1 MKTHTKRLL
10 SLLLLVCM
18 ICTMQTGMSFTTFAV
33 GPTFTPSK
41 TRQDISPTVAFDKE
55 GYATITN
62 VPVIPSEYTLMYVM
76 DFGDC
81 KSFTS
86 IAEVNAG
93 VEWLGTST
101 PLINLIEDHGS
112 WYIDDGNYTARGTY
126 SEGSKIDI
134 RSGSKSLFLTVVRYE
149 QYHSPSVQ
157 PWIYGAYL
165 CAIPQRITYNLN
177 GGNIDGD
184 TAAKTEYLLSDDT
197 LATTFNA
204 PTKEDSSFKGWY
216 TAATGGSKVTSAT
229 NSSATYY
236 AQWESKLPV
245 NNTAGAAT
253 VAYAGTEID
262 LTAVSGLF
270 TVDAGAG
277 AQTFTIEGGTGAGTI
292 SGNRLAVTEAGTIE
306 IGLTTA
312 ETSTHLAGAKITAT
326 ITVDK
331 GTQNAPAGLSK
342 TDADSYGGSD
352 GKITG
357 LTPNRLYEYK
367 KDGGTYTA
375 VTANTSG
382 EITGLSAGTYVVRFA
397 GNDLYDAGSDS
408 AEIIIGQAA
417 PPSSAK
423 DVAGVTSPGN
433 ATINGTA
440 ITASVANSVTSQPV
454 NLTVSADATW
464 KLYSDAACTQENAAK
479 IMSLSTGANTAYIKV
494 TAADGT
500 AQVYQLT
507 ITRASGSSNGNSGG
521 RGSTAIPSTK
531 STVPVTG
538 TAQNEAAV
546 DRQGNASTTVTDKN
560 ITDAIANAKAEAA
573 KKGVSAGDITVSINI
588 STAGNDANMIAVN
601 LPRTTQQQVISNK
614 IAGVE
619 LTIDHPD
626 IVIGL
631 NNAAI
636 TEINRQT
643 NADVQL
649 TATKTDSAKLGAAA
663 KNAIGSRPAYDFKAS
678 YQDGKGSVTD
688 FGKGSV
694 YVSIPYTPAKNEK
707 TGYLYAAYI
716 DSNGKVIRVPGSAYD
731 ANTKSVT
738 FTTNHFSVYGI
749 GYAGPT
755 AQFTDVS
762 SHWAKDSIDY
772 VVGRGLLNGISETAF
787 SPNTAMT
794 RGMLVTVLGR
804 LAGADTKDYTTNSF
818 ADVKADSAFRPYIEW
833 AYKKGI
839 IQGIGGRQFAPDH
852 AVTREEIAV
861 IFVNYAKTTG
871 YTLPKIREATAYADA
886 SSIGSTYKAAVS
898 SLQQAGVMVGGVG
911 NKFNPKSSATRG
923 EVSTIMSSYI
933 KLAID
938 PATEQDAE

>member
-1 MKTHTKRLL
+1 MKTHKKRLL

-18 ICTMQTGMSFTTFAV
+18 ICTMQAGMSFTAFAV
-33 GPTFTPSK
+33 GETFTPSG
-41 TRQDISPTVAFDKE
+41 TRQDISPTVTFDKD
-55 GYATITN
+55 GFATITN
-62 VPVIPSEYTLMYVM
+62 VPVIPDGYTLMYVV

-81 KSFTS
+81 GDFTN
-86 IAEVNAG
+86 IDAMGE
-93 VEWLGTST
+93 TCT
-101 PLINLIEDHGS
+101 PLSDDDDYSL
-112 WYIDDGNYTARGTY
+112 WYIDDGNYTARDIY

-134 RSGSKSLFLTVVRYE
+134 SSGHKSLLLTVVRYE
-149 QYHSPSVQ
+149 VYPGIPGNQYY
-157 PWIYGAYL
+157 IYGAYL
-165 CAIPQRITYNLN
+165 CAIPQKITYNLN
-177 GGNIDGD
+177 GGNIGGD
-184 TAAKTEYLLSDDT
+184 ITAKTEYLLNGDT

-204 PTKEDSSFKGWY
+204 PTKDGYLFKGWY
-216 TAATGGSKVTSAT
+216 TAGTGGSKVTSAT
-229 NSSATYY
+229 TSSATYY
-236 AQWESKLPV
+236 AQWEDKLPI
-245 NNTAGAAT
+245 NNTAGTAT

-292 SGNRLAVTEAGTIE
+292 SDNLLTVTEAGTIE
-306 IGLTTA
+306 IGLRTA
-312 ETSTHLAGAKITAT
+312 ETATHQAGAKITAM
-326 ITVDK
+326 ITVNK
-331 GTQNAPAGLSK
+331 GAQNAPTGLGK
-342 TDADSYGGSD
+342 TDAGSYGGSD

-367 KDGGTYTA
+367 KDGGAYTA
-375 VTANTSG
+375 VTADTSG
-382 EITGLSAGTYVVRFA
+382 EITGLSAGSYVVRFA

-408 AEIIIGQAA
+408 PEIIIGQAA

-423 DVAGVTSPGN
+423 DVSGATSPAN

-440 ITASVANSVTSQPV
+440 ITVSVANSVTSQPV
-454 NLTVSADATW
+454 SLTVSADATW
-464 KLYSDAACTQENAAK
+464 NLYSDAACTQENAAK
-479 IMSLSTGANTAYIKV
+479 IMSLSVGANTAYVKV

-500 AQVYQLT
+500 TQVYLLT
-507 ITRASGSSNGNSGG
+507 ITRASSSSNKSSSGSGG
-521 RGSTAIPSTK
+521 SKIIPSSLPAAT
-531 STVPVTG
+531 VTG
-538 TAQNEAAV
+538 TAQNKATM
-546 DRQGNASTTVTDKN
+546 DGQGNASTTVTDKN

-588 STAGNDANMIAVN
+588 STSSNDANMITVN
-601 LPRTTQQQVISNK
+601 LPMTTQQQVISNK
-614 IAGVE
+614 LAGVE
-619 LTIDHPD
+619 LAIDRPD

-636 TEINRQT
+636 TEINRQA

-649 TATKTDSAKLGAAA
+649 TATRTDSTKLSTAA

-678 YQDGKGSVTD
+678 YQGGKGSVTD

-707 TGYLYAAYI
+707 TGYLYAAYV
-716 DSNGKVIRVPGSAYD
+716 DSNGKVIRVPGSAYN
-731 ANTKSVT
+731 ANTKSLH

-749 GYAGPT
+749 GYADPT

-804 LAGADTKDYTTNSF
+804 LADADTKAYTANSF
-818 ADVKADSAFRPYIEW
+818 TDVKAASALRPYIEW

-839 IQGIGGRQFAPDH
+839 IQGIGSQQFAPDR

-861 IFVNYAKTTG
+861 ILVNYTKTTG

-886 SSIGSTYKAAVS
+886 ASISSTYKAAVS
-898 SLQQAGVMVGGVG
+898 SLQQAGIMVGGAD

-923 EVSTIMSSYI
+923 EVSTMLHNYI
-933 KLAID
+933 KL
-938 PATEQDAE
+938 TVGL